1 MAETVIVP
9 LDSILFLE
17 EIYPRVEVDSNRI
30 SYFEELITNGGE
42 PPPLQLAE
50 YDQPGDGIRYV
61 LLDGKHRSE
70 AYTALGVREVPAYV
84 SDVPRKHW
92 RLKSAGFNAVASSP
106 LTSDEMRQTILDAW
120 VKDGIRDVKE
130 IAELIG
136 NAWTPRHINRALKSL
151 RDQERKEREA
161 RVLEL
166 KDQGLAQKEI
176 AAEVGVSEGWVSETL
191 QWIRRE
197 GPRLQLMA
205 AEMPVEIGS
214 ENEGHDA
221 GMTAFPKN
229 SAAHAGLSEDN
240 RQKWPQPQVDP
251 TDTPEPVIP
260 TELIDKI
267 KAKAQVHT
275 AESGQRR
282 WRRHLKNPP
291 TEEITAL
298 YRDAKILRRW
308 ITDINM
314 GSYDKTTVEA
324 MHECSRKLII
334 LGNEL
339 HRTIR
344 DFLETLKRESDRM
357 AQGIATD
364 HQAEKAAVNKFMAR
378 KWSRIQGLSEEDR
391 QDLRME
397 LYLAAVEARQ
407 KWDGEKSSIE
417 TWLANNLDWTYSKLA
432 EKEYKRRNTL
442 AEYRNAIEQAYS
454 AGR

>member
-1 MAETVIVP
+1 MAETVIVT
-9 LDSILFLE
+9 LASILFLE

-30 SYFEELITNGGE
+30 SYFEELIRNGGE

-50 YDQPGDGIRYV
+50 YDQAGDGIRYV

-92 RLKSAGFNAVASSP
+92 RLRSAGFNAVASSP

-136 NAWTPRHINRALKSL
+136 NAWTPRHINRVLKSL

-251 TDTPEPVIP
+251 TDTSEPVIP
-260 TELIDKI
+260 RELIHKI
-267 KAKAQVHT
+267 KAKAQAHT
-275 AESGQRR
+275 AEAGQRR
-282 WRRHLKNPP
+282 WRRHLKEAPV
-291 TEEITAL
+291 EEIAAL
-298 YRDAKILRRW
+298 YEDAKSLRRW

-314 GSYDKTTVEA
+314 GSYDKATVKA
-324 MHECSRKLII
+324 MHVCSRKLII

-344 DFLETLKRESDRM
+344 DFLEALEREADRM
-357 AQGIATD
+357 APGIDSD
-364 HQAEKAAVNKFMAR
+364 HQAENEATNKFMAR

-397 LYLAAVEARQ
+397 LYLAAMEARQ
-407 KWDGEKSSIE
+407 KWEGEKSSIE
-417 TWLANNLDWTYSKLA
+417 TWLANNLEWAYSKLA

-442 AEYRNAIEQAYS
+442 AQYRNAVQQAYS
-454 AGR
+454 ATR